1 MPEAMTLQMYCLFS
15 KLFFFLS
22 SVKILKKYLFILEK
36 YNKLLF
42 IQEIFLV
49 ISGKMIGIFYSL
61 T

>member
-15 KLFFFLS
+15 ELFFFLS